1 MIEALQ
7 LVGVALSVLALA
19 TMFVLVGRRLRL
31 GRVERR
37 RAALEQQLRPVA
49 LELVDGEEPELGRL
63 SAEEARA
70 LAAILGR
77 YARKLRGEPR
87 DRIAQFFEE
96 RGAVQR
102 ELERLAC
109 PASAKRATAAFA
121 LGDMGAETS
130 IAPLIA
136 ALDDRVRDVRSAA
149 ARSLGML
156 EAEAAVPRLVR
167 SLAGSEVPR
176 AIAGGALLAMGAKAA
191 PGLRMLL
198 RRAGGA
204 RSARTRSSCS
214 ASPATRATRT
224 RWTRRCTRTTRSPPA
239 SGASTRRCGRRRRAR
254 SGGSG
259 RAGPRRGCGTRSNDP
274 APFVRTAAAHAL
286 GRIGDRD
293 AFDALVRQAAEDD
306 YDPAQAAA
314 QALAAIDPLRAMRLG
329 GGEGASAHLAEAA
342 ALAELE
348 PA

>member
-1 MIEALQ
+1 LIEALQ
-7 LVGVALSVLALA
+7 LLGVALSVLALA

-87 DRIAQFFEE
+87 DRISQFFEA

-102 ELERLAC
+102 ELKRLGARR
-109 PASAKRATAAFA
+109 SAKRATAAFT

-198 RRAGGA
+198 DAPDAAVRANAIELLGFTGDASDADALDAALHENDAIAASQWREYAEVRAAAARALGRIGTRRA
-204 RSARTRSSCS
+204 
-214 ASPATRATRT
+214 ATGLRDALD
-224 RWTRRCTRTTRSPPA
+224 
-239 SGASTRRCGRRRRAR
+239 
-254 SGGSG
+254 
-259 RAGPRRGCGTRSNDP
+259 DP

-293 AFDALVRQAAEDD
+293 AFDALVRQASEDD

-314 QALAAIDPLRAMRLG
+314 QALAAIDPVRAMQLG